1 MVQVVT
7 DSAADLPSEIVR
19 ELSITVVP
27 DNVHFGHRTYRDGVD
42 ITSEEFFAEL
52 ARSPTIPTTSQPAVG
67 VFGEVYRHLAEETDQ
82 IISIHL
88 PQQLST
94 VLNSAYLAVQAP
106 PSVEIALVDSTQ
118 VSMGMGWLV
127 ITAARAAQQGK
138 ELTEI
143 IALVKDTIPRLRL
156 IAVLDT
162 LEYLQRGGRI
172 GKVTALLGTVLK
184 VKPLIQVLNGEAL
197 PLENARTRGK
207 ALRRLVEIIA
217 ALAPLEEVAVV
228 HANAPDLA
236 QEVAAMLAPI
246 HPSDRI
252 LICPVGAILGT
263 HVGPGAVGVAC
274 ILAEGKASKQ

>member
-1 MVQVVT
+1 MVKVVT
-7 DSAADLPSEIVR
+7 DSAADLPPEIVR

-27 DNVHFGHRTYRDGVD
+27 DNVHFGHRTYREGVD

-52 ARSPTIPTTSQPAVG
+52 AKSPVIPTTSQPAVG
-67 VFGEVYRHLAEETDQ
+67 VFEEVYRRLAEETDQ

-88 PQQLST
+88 PEKLSA
-94 VLNSAYLAVQAP
+94 VLNSAYLAARALAG
-106 PSVEIALVDSTQ
+106 VEIAFIDSTQ

-138 ELTEI
+138 ELAEI
-143 IALVKDTIPRLRL
+143 VALVEDTIPRLRL
-156 IAVLDT
+156 IAMLDT

-172 GKVTALLGTVLK
+172 GKVTALLGTALK

-197 PLENARTRGK
+197 PLENARTRRK

-217 ALAPLEEVAVV
+217 DLAPLEEVAVV

-236 QEVAAMLAPI
+236 HEVGTMLATI
-246 HPSDRI
+246 HPSHRI
-252 LICPVGAILGT
+252 LICPVGPILGT
-263 HVGPGAVGVAC
+263 HAGPGAVGVAC
-274 ILAEGKASKQ
+274 VLAAERVLQG